1 MPRIAQKIANLELD
15 LAMRQST
22 KGDAF
27 SINIGDQIYVNR
39 EVAGEALNKLA
50 NTHHFDSKVVKVGT
64 FAGFPLELRPSHAEV
79 IAIRGHNE
87 YVANIS
93 DSNLGTI
100 SSLESTVRNLESTAA
115 GFRQSLRD
123 TEKRIRDL
131 GPHAHK
137 AFEHENKLSQL
148 VIRQQE
154 IIKSLDLSRDQA
166 PNVFGA
172 NENEHR
178 TEEAISAVEATKRV
192 VLKQVRKVPGF

>member
-1 MPRIAQKIANLELD
+1 MLPTFPIPTSALLVHWKARFGISNPRL
-15 LAMRQST
+15 
-22 KGDAF
+22 
-27 SINIGDQIYVNR
+27 
-39 EVAGEALNKLA
+39 
-50 NTHHFDSKVVKVGT
+50 
-64 FAGFPLELRPSHAEV
+64 
-79 IAIRGHNE
+79 
-87 YVANIS
+87 
-93 DSNLGTI
+93 
-100 SSLESTVRNLESTAA
+100 A

-192 VLKQVRKVPGF
+192 ALKQVRKGPGF